1 MANVS
6 IRPLWCH
13 GITMMKAILV
23 TRTGAPSVLDYVD
36 VPMPQPLDDQVL
48 VKADTIGV
56 SRPEVMVR
64 NGTYP
69 WMPKLPTI
77 PGIEMTGTVVDS
89 GRDVTELVVGQKVF
103 VSARELCERSG
114 CYAEYIAVPARAPF
128 RLPDDADLEAAACL
142 SNYQVA
148 YHIIHTAGRVAP
160 GGIVVIDSA
169 AGGMGSALV
178 QLAKIAG
185 MRVIAVAGGK
195 EKIDALREYGADHV
209 VDHARENTVARVAE
223 ITTGKGA
230 DLVLDGIGGKSF
242 AQKFPMVGAF
252 GLIVVYGW
260 LQGRPEENLVEN
272 LNVTYFK
279 ASPAVRFFTMHT
291 MDDKPWLRAES
302 MNYLIGKLHEG
313 MIRPLIHA
321 RLHLSEARMAHELL
335 EERRV
340 IGKLLLKP

>member
-1 MANVS
+1 M
-6 IRPLWCH
+6 R
-13 GITMMKAILV
+13 AILI
-23 TRTGAPSVLDYVD
+23 TRTGGPSVLDYVE
-36 VPMPQPLDDQVL
+36 VPAPRPLDDQVL

-69 WMPKLPTI
+69 WMPKLPAI
-77 PGIEMTGTVVDS
+77 PGIEMTGTVVEC
-89 GRDVTELVVGQKVF
+89 GRDVTELAVGQKVF
-103 VSARELCERSG
+103 VSARDLSERSG

-148 YHIIHTAGRVAP
+148 YHIIHTAGRVVP
-160 GGIVVIDSA
+160 GGTAVIDSA

-185 MRVIAVAGGK
+185 MRVIAIAGGQD
-195 EKIDALREYGADHV
+195 KIDALKEYGADHV
-209 VDHARENTVARVAE
+209 VDHASKNAVARVAE

-230 DLVLDGIGGKSF
+230 DLVLDGIGGRSF

-252 GLIVVYGW
+252 GLIVFYGW
-260 LQGRPEENLVEN
+260 LQGRPEENLVQN
-272 LNVTYFK
+272 LGGTYFK

-302 MNYLIGKLHEG
+302 MSYLIDKLQERI
-313 MIRPLIHA
+313 IRPLIHA
-321 RLHLSEARMAHELL
+321 RLHLSEACRAHELL